1 MAKLAAGN
9 NFDREIGER
18 GVVAGGGEFRN
29 ERAVGGE
36 DGAAEG
42 IAEHF
47 SREGLHHLSILGL
60 QIGQE
65 AVGADDQGLVGKLAG
80 RVHGETVVIVRA
92 GAADGVET
100 LEREPQRIDAQ
111 VTIGAGGVAFVL
123 GEFFPQRLAAEG
135 LRVAGQRAR
144 VGRRRWR
151 RGS

>member
-18 GVVAGGGEFRN
+18 GVAAGGGELRN

-80 RVHGETVVIVRA
+80 RVHGKTVVIV
-92 GAADGVET
+92 
-100 LEREPQRIDAQ
+100 
-111 VTIGAGGVAFVL
+111 
-123 GEFFPQRLAAEG
+123 
-135 LRVAGQRAR
+135 
-144 VGRRRWR
+144 
-151 RGS
+151 